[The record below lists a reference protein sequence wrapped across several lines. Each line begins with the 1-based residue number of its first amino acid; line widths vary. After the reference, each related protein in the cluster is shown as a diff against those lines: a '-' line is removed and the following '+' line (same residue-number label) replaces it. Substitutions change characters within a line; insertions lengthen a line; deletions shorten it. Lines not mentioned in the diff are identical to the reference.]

1 MQPQKSILSA
11 CISAALPLMDADTAN
26 EEVIRLHEQIGKLES
41 ELNRLRAMLN
51 PLHFITAPEVMLY
64 LKNFTSQLVSS
75 IERDCV
81 RITVAALKQL
91 QDNPQAIAWW
101 TCRKETEEGNG

>member
-1 MQPQKSILSA
+1 MRPQKSILSA
-11 CISAALPLMDADTAN
+11 CVFAALPLMDADTAN

-64 LKNFTSQLVSS
+64 LKTFIPQLVSS
-75 IERDCV
+75 IERNCV
-81 RITVAALKQL
+81 KATVTVLKRL
-91 QDNPQAIAWW
+91 QDNPQATAWW
-101 TCRKETEEGNG
+101 TCRKESENG